1 MDECVFCRIAAGQIP
16 ASWVHRDERVMAFM
30 DIGQVN
36 LGHVLVATRAHV
48 ENIYGLSDDAAAAVF
63 TAAARIARAIKRET
77 GCEGVSLF
85 QANEKAGYQTVFHFH
100 VHVLPRYRHDGLE
113 VKWPSRNPPRAELD
127 AWAGRL
133 AAALDKG

>member
-1 MDECVFCRIAAGQIP
+1 MDECVFCRIAAGRIP
-16 ASWVHRDERVMAFM
+16 ASWVYRDERVLAFM

-48 ENIYGLSDDAAAAVF
+48 ENIYGLGTQDAAAVF
-63 TAAARIARAIKRET
+63 TTATRVAQAIKRET
-77 GCEGVSLF
+77 GCEGLNLF

-100 VHVLPRYRHDGLE
+100 VHVLPRWRHDGLE